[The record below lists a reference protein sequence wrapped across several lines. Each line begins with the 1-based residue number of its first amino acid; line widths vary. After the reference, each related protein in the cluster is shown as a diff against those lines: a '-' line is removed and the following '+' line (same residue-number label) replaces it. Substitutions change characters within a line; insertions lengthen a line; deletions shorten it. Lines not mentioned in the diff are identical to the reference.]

1 MPIGRGGHFGGAA
14 TGSGGMHGTICHPLS
29 EGRRWICVAT
39 GSGGM
44 YGTICMASGCMSDD
58 LRAKGAGSSSC
69 NFDTNF
75 STSSASAM
83 VAWLKRISHYIIAG
97 ILCATL
103 AYHCYYSIAV
113 SKHLRFALASVSMY
127 TFENPSRIHA
137 PTSSACTSRSPPPAM
152 THLFTALRP
161 TKAYASPLLR
171 IHCSFCIVH
180 ISYAYIHLSMLRA
193 LTNTW
198 GRITPLG
205 ATSASSSY
213 KLKVRAKT
221 IACHK
226 SIYNNHDKFVVL

>member
-1 MPIGRGGHFGGAA
+1 MPIGRGGHFGGAT
-14 TGSGGMHGTICHPLS
+14 TGSGGMYGTICNPLS

-58 LRAKGAGSSSC
+58 ERATCAGSSRC

-75 STSSASAM
+75 STSSASAI
-83 VAWLKRISHYIIAG
+83 VAWLQRISHYIIAG
-97 ILCATL
+97 IHCATL

-137 PTSSACTSRSPPPAM
+137 PTSSACTSRAPPPAM
-152 THLFTALRP
+152 IHLFTDLRP

-171 IHCSFCIVH
+171 IH
-180 ISYAYIHLSMLRA
+180 
-193 LTNTW
+193 
-198 GRITPLG
+198 
-205 ATSASSSY
+205 
-213 KLKVRAKT
+213 
-221 IACHK
+221 
-226 SIYNNHDKFVVL
+226 